1 MVVNNTTFLKV
12 LVLNWGVGKM
22 FSVLKI
28 KAQPNRLAI
37 ALAEK
42 KLAKSKY

>member
-22 FSVLKI
+22 FSVLKV
-28 KAQPNRLAI
+28 QPNRLAI

-42 KLAKSKY
+42 KLAKCKY